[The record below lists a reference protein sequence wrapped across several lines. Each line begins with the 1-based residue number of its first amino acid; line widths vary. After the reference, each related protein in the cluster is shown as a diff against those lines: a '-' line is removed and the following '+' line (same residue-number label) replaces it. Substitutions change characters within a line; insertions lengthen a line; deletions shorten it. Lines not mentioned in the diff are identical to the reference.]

1 VVLILAFASVNTL
14 LMDEEPLDLSRHRR
28 QAESFDFVPEVVPS
42 EPSEETSITDSA
54 TKQATPSSFLPS
66 INILYEAPWFRFPYP
81 CK

>member
-1 VVLILAFASVNTL
+1 MGLILAFASVNTL

-28 QAESFDFVPEVVPS
+28 QAKSFDFVPEVVES
-42 EPSEETSITDSA
+42 SEETSITDSA

-66 INILYEAPWFRFPYP
+66 IKILYEAPWFRFPYP

>member
-14 LMDEEPLDLSRHRR
+14 LMDAEPVDLSRHRR
-28 QAESFDFVPEVVPS
+28 QTESFDFVPEVV
-42 EPSEETSITDSA
+42 EPSEETSLTDSA